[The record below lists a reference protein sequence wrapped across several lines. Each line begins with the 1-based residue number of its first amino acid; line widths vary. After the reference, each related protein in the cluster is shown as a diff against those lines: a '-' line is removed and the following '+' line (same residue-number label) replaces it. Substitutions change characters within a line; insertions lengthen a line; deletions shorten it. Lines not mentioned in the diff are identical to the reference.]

1 MTQQSARLA
10 LRACILISV
19 FLTLIYFAVSLAD
32 ESLLPKELAEWKA
45 SQEQDDDAA
54 VIVALVLALPA
65 LAALIASLVG
75 LFMFKKWAAWLYLG
89 ISVLFALFL
98 LVEPTVESGLTA
110 FISDLDSCLVGVILG
125 IAFFSRALEP
135 DEVTY

>member
-1 MTQQSARLA
+1 MSQQSARLA

-54 VIVALVLALPA
+54 VIISLVLALPA
-65 LAALIASLVG
+65 LAALIASMVG
-75 LFMFKKWAAWLYLG
+75 LFMFKKWAAWLHLG
-89 ISVLFALFL
+89 VSVVCALFL
-98 LVEPTVESGLTA
+98 LAEPTVESGLTA

-125 IAFFSRALEP
+125 IAFFSEALEP